1 MHAWVGVNRDCHQP
15 FFIQSTGGLAR
26 ATRSRLRV
34 CRIRGWTFD
43 DVIKLHS
50 YFLELSRLP
59 EFREVR
65 AKYVNV
71 KNPPASTAV
80 QVSRLFR
87 PEFLVES
94 QRSQSSRTNEGEF
107 QS

>member
-1 MHAWVGVNRDCHQP
+1 MPGP
-15 FFIQSTGGLAR
+15 LAR
-26 ATRSRLRV
+26 GFALGESE
-34 CRIRGWTFD
+34 GGTFD
-43 DVIKLHS
+43 DVIKWHS

-71 KNPPASTAV
+71 KNPAASTAV

-107 QS
+107 QP

>member
-1 MHAWVGVNRDCHQP
+1 MPGP
-15 FFIQSTGGLAR
+15 LAR
-26 ATRSRLRV
+26 GFALGESE
-34 CRIRGWTFD
+34 GGTFD

-71 KNPPASTAV
+71 KNPPSQHRCPGFKTVSAGIPCRIAAIAV
-80 QVSRLFR
+80 
-87 PEFLVES
+87 VE
-94 QRSQSSRTNEGEF
+94 NK
-107 QS
+107 